1 MVQSRYQ
8 DRDTSGWALQQDVSV
23 HTYDS
28 IQPIQSS
35 GTTGDSRVRVRTN
48 TLSGDYEVYLVNDP
62 TYASNYVPLSSDDT
76 LIYSY
81 GASDDNKTIANEDLY
96 EEFFT
101 ADNANQDTQLEI
113 STKQDTLALSSTS
126 ASTSEQQ
133 LGELE
138 DSKGYESLSNTG
150 TPTDPNTGNQSTDG
164 TTGAQPL
171 SSDPTQPP
179 TSSTT
184 PTGDVSSTESGSG
197 VQYRYPLNIPDLGY
211 DYIKITSY
219 EYISNMAAT
228 GALTSATQP
237 GQSVTNRYTNPLETI
252 ILPMQPNISETNAVD
267 WGGDKLNFLQNL
279 GATTAID
286 AMTAAGALDIAGLG
300 EAASKAF
307 EGISQAFSDEGT
319 KKFIAA
325 YLSLIHI

>member
-8 DRDTSGWALQQDVSV
+8 DRDTRGWALQQDVSV

-138 DSKGYESLSNTG
+138 DTKGYESLSNTG

-184 PTGDVSSTESGSG
+184 PTGDVSGTTTTQDTANVDSTTSGSG
-197 VQYRYPLNIPDLGY
+197 VQYR
-211 DYIKITSY
+211 
-219 EYISNMAAT
+219 
-228 GALTSATQP
+228 
-237 GQSVTNRYTNPLETI
+237 
-252 ILPMQPNISETNAVD
+252 
-267 WGGDKLNFLQNL
+267 
-279 GATTAID
+279 
-286 AMTAAGALDIAGLG
+286 
-300 EAASKAF
+300 
-307 EGISQAFSDEGT
+307 
-319 KKFIAA
+319 
-325 YLSLIHI
+325 LSLIHICRCRRLLTCRSRWSPYH